1 MLPFFFGATGRELYG
16 VYHPAVAVGHAGR
29 GVVFCSPL
37 AHEAI
42 ATQWAYRILGESL
55 SRERIHCL
63 RFDYRATGD
72 SAGDSRE
79 TRISEHPR
87 DIGTAIDELKAISG
101 VDAVHLIGIR
111 LGALFALDVA
121 RQRTDVQGVIAWE
134 PIIDGTTYCNELIEA
149 TIGEH
154 AGCRN
159 VGGLPIADENLHQ
172 IRELS
177 FECALNAVSCEV
189 GVIASPHQPEF
200 GRLGSLLDQDQLRCR
215 FEVVQDALPWKA
227 DSEVG
232 VAPLPAQAT
241 RVIKRWL
248 TDLG

>member
-16 VYHPAVAVGHAGR
+16 VYHPAFAVGHAGR

-79 TRISEHPR
+79 ALISENPR
-87 DIGTAIDELKAISG
+87 DIAAAIDELKAISG

-121 RQRTDVQGVIAWE
+121 RQRADVQGVIAWE
-134 PIIDGTTYCNELIEA
+134 PIIDGTTYRNELIEA
-149 TIGEH
+149 TMGLG
-154 AGCRN
+154 AGYRN
-159 VGGLPIADENLHQ
+159 VGGLPIAEESLDR
-172 IRELS
+172 IGELS
-177 FECALNAVSCEV
+177 FERALNAASCEV

-200 GRLGSLLDQDQLRCR
+200 GRLASLLDQDRLRCR

-241 RVIKRWL
+241 RVIKGWL
-248 TDLG
+248 TGRM

>member
-1 MLPFFFGATGRELYG
+1 MLPFFFGVTGRELYG

-55 SRERIHCL
+55 ARERIHCL
-63 RFDYRATGD
+63 RFDYHATGD

-79 TRISEHPR
+79 ARIEENAR
-87 DIGTAIDELKAISG
+87 DIAAAIDELKAISG
-101 VDAVHLIGIR
+101 VEAVHLIGIR

-121 RQRTDVQGVIAWE
+121 RQRADVQGVIAWE
-134 PIIDGTTYCNELIEA
+134 PIVDGITYRNELIEA
-149 TIGEH
+149 TIAEGI
-154 AGCRN
+154 GYRN
-159 VGGLPIADENLHQ
+159 VGGLPIADENLDR
-172 IRELS
+172 IEALS
-177 FECALNAVSCEV
+177 FERALNAVSCEV
-189 GVIASPHQPEF
+189 GVIASPHQSEF
-200 GRLGSLLDQDQLRCR
+200 GRLESLLDQDRLRCR
-215 FEVVQDALPWKA
+215 FEVVEDALPWKA

-241 RVIKRWL
+241 RVIKGWL
-248 TDLG
+248 TGRM